1 MDRDGI
7 EIALDALDWPALVRP
22 GSLVVWGQGCAE
34 PNGLTAAL
42 MDARHAVGPFRAFAG
57 ISYGPSVSPG
67 FTDAVSYLSYC
78 GTGQNRTLGRA
89 LDILPV
95 HYSRLAR
102 TLEQIGAGEL
112 VLMIRLAPGADA
124 DHFSFGAGADYT
136 ADLLRTA
143 RLVIAEVSSQTPT
156 TGTGREIRRS
166 DIDIIVRT
174 DTPCLVLPT
183 VEMGDIETRIARHVA
198 GLVHD
203 GATIQI
209 GLGTL
214 PQAILD
220 ALHGH
225 KDLGV
230 HSGLVTQG
238 IADLMDAGVITNAR
252 KSFDRSTTV
261 AGLLAGGEPLM
272 QWANG
277 NPRLSMRPST
287 YTHAADILAGIDNF
301 TAINSAIE
309 VDLTGQVNAEVAGG
323 RYVGAVGGAVDFM
336 RGARASRGGAG
347 IIALP
352 STARGRSR
360 IVNRVSG
367 PVTTSRA
374 DVGFVVTEHGIADLR
389 FATLTER
396 RDRLLAI
403 AAPEHQAA
411 LADGD
416 AT

>member
-1 MDRDGI
+1 MERDGV

-42 MDARHAVGPFRAFAG
+42 MNARRAVGPFRAFAG
-57 ISYGPSVSPG
+57 ISYGPSVSPD
-67 FTDAVSYLSYC
+67 FTDTVRYLSYC
-78 GTGQNRTLGRA
+78 GTARNRTLGDA

-102 TLEQIGAGEL
+102 ALEHIGASGL
-112 VLMIRLAPGADA
+112 VLLIRLAPGADD

-136 ADLLRTA
+136 ADLMSAA
-143 RLVIAEVSSQTPT
+143 RLVIAEVSPQAPT
-156 TGTGREIRRS
+156 TGTGREVRRR

-174 DTPCLVLPT
+174 DTPCLTAPVIET
-183 VEMGDIETRIARHVA
+183 GEVETRIAAHVA
-198 GLVHD
+198 SLVGD

-220 ALHGH
+220 ALHDH

-230 HSGLVTQG
+230 HSGLVTHG
-238 IADLMDAGVITNAR
+238 IADLMEAGVITNAR
-252 KSFDRSTTV
+252 KSIDRGSTV
-261 AGLLAGGEPLM
+261 AGLLAGGEALM
-272 QWANG
+272 QWASG

-301 TAINSAIE
+301 TAINSAVE
-309 VDLTGQVNAEVAGG
+309 VDLTGQVNAEIAGG

-336 RGARASRGGAG
+336 RGARASRGGTG

-360 IVNRVSG
+360 IVASLSG
-367 PVTTSRA
+367 PVTAPRA

-389 FATLTER
+389 FATLAER
-396 RDRLLAI
+396 RERLLAI

-411 LADGD
+411 LA
-416 AT
+416 

>member
-112 VLMIRLAPGADA
+112 VLLIRLAPGADE
-124 DHFSFGAGADYT
+124 DHFSFGAGADYA
-136 ADLLRTA
+136 ADLIRAA
-143 RLVIAEVSSQTPT
+143 RLVIAEVSPQAPT
-156 TGTGREIRRS
+156 TGTGQEVRRR

-174 DTPCLVLPT
+174 DTPCLALPAAET
-183 VEMGDIETRIARHVA
+183 GDIETWIAAHVA
-198 GLVHD
+198 SLVRD

-230 HSGLVTQG
+230 HSGLITQG

-252 KSFDRSTTV
+252 KAIDRGATV
-261 AGLLAGGEPLM
+261 GGLLAGGEALM
-272 QWANG
+272 RWANG
-277 NPRLSMRPST
+277 HRRLSMRPST
-287 YTHAADILAGIDNF
+287 YTHAANILAGLDNF
-301 TAINSAIE
+301 TAINSAVE
-309 VDLTGQVNAEVAGG
+309 VDLTGQVNAEIAGG

-336 RGARASRGGAG
+336 RGARASRGGTG

-360 IVNRVSG
+360 IVTSLSG
-367 PVTTSRA
+367 PVTTPRS

-396 RDRLLAI
+396 CDRLLAI

-411 LADGD
+411 LAE
-416 AT
+416 